1 MQYLELKEALK
12 DYIVFSSQ
20 DINKIDQSFYRSRLN
35 DWQDKNYLKKLRRG
49 FYFFAD
55 QELNESVL
63 FLIANKIY
71 SPSYVSFEMA
81 LSFYGLIPESVYGIT
96 SATSNKTYRFK
107 TEIGEFMYSHLKP
120 ELLFGYELI
129 TLGGVS
135 YKMADIEKTIL
146 DYFYINTQLTTE
158 ADFFELRFNEEEFKT
173 KADYEKLQKYLAAFN
188 NKSLEKRI
196 KKFFKHINYVDTQ
209 RN

>member
-96 SATSNKTYRFK
+96 SAAAGKTKKFK
-107 TEIGEFMYSHLKP
+107 TEIGEFIYHHLKS
-120 ELLFGYELI
+120 ELIFGYQLI
-129 TLGGVS
+129 TSGGATF
-135 YKMADIEKTIL
+135 KIAEAEKAIL
-146 DYFYINTQLTTE
+146 DFLYINPRFKSA
-158 ADFFELRFNEEEFKT
+158 ADFSELRINKEEFKA
-173 KADYEKLQKYLAAFN
+173 KINQRKFENYSAAFGS
-188 NKSLEKRI
+188 KSLEKRV
-196 KKFFKHINYVDTQ
+196 KKLLEFINHANT
-209 RN
+209 